1 MIERTLLSA
10 VVIGVVAFIAYN
22 WLLQRGVPVEAARNE
37 TLLLMVLFENM
48 QAFNSRSET
57 KSLFVHNPLRNKIL
71 LIGTVIA
78 QLVHIGAMYTPGL
91 SGVLGVAPVSLDH
104 WLELLLLALS
114 LVVVMELHK
123 LFTRRRALRA
133 KTYPAS

>member
-1 MIERTLLSA
+1 
-10 VVIGVVAFIAYN
+10 
-22 WLLQRGVPVEAARNE
+22 
-37 TLLLMVLFENM
+37 M
-48 QAFNSRSET
+48 QA
-57 KSLFVHNPLRNKIL
+57 
-71 LIGTVIA
+71 TVVDGDEDDMPKMEELTA
-78 QLVHIGAMYTPGL
+78 RDRRGMWAGLL